1 MGFFSTL
8 RAGLCSVLLQKL
20 IFGAELEK
28 LTALEK
34 LKPLPAD
41 LKTLFSRSSKPV
53 CAKLN
58 DFDKF
63 PFHSR
68 LLLLASPG
76 SQAETLTAHVLR
88 KASAA
93 KCVSARR
100 LALGTKEVEATFAIE
115 NTNVTCGGA
124 APTPPPGATRP
135 RTPRVLWGLFSQE
148 PRLFL
153 PPGAQVRAP
162 QVN

>member
-8 RAGLCSVLLQKL
+8 RAGLCSFSLQKL

-34 LKPLPAD
+34 LKPLPGD
-41 LKTLFSRSSKPV
+41 LQTRFSRSSKPV
-53 CAKLN
+53 SAKLPGPN
-58 DFDKF
+58 GCDEF
-63 PFHSR
+63 PLNSR

-100 LALGTKEVEATFAIE
+100 LALGTKEVEATFANE
-115 NTNVTCGGA
+115 NTNLT
-124 APTPPPGATRP
+124 
-135 RTPRVLWGLFSQE
+135 
-148 PRLFL
+148 
-153 PPGAQVRAP
+153 
-162 QVN
+162 